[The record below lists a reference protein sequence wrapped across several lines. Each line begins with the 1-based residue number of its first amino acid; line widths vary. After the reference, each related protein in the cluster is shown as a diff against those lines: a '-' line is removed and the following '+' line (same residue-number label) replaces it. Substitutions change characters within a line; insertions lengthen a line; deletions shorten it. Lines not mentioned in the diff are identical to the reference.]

1 MKTTNNTTQF
11 GRQRHRACVLR
22 KPRRPEQ
29 TGQQRP
35 HTGSSI
41 TRRSTTLKIKHLHS
55 PDANFQT
62 GLPVRPPE
70 KRAKELAFGVQQDT
84 FSESDLG
91 ARHAELRGFV
101 AILRGK
107 TAEFLCG

>member
-1 MKTTNNTTQF
+1 MTLRRNIGAQAC
-11 GRQRHRACVLR
+11 REICQRWLC
-22 KPRRPEQ
+22 Q
-29 TGQQRP
+29 
-35 HTGSSI
+35 
-41 TRRSTTLKIKHLHS
+41 TRRTPVDDIADKVKSYSPNDRFVIALHS

-62 GLPVRPPE
+62 GLPVGPPE
-70 KRAKELAFGVQQDT
+70 KRATELAFGVQQDT